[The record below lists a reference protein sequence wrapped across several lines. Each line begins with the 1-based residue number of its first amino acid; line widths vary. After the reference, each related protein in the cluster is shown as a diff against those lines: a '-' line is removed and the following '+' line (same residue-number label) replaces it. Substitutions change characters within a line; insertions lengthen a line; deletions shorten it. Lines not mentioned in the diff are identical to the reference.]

1 MKVLYVARLFSG
13 LETSLVAR
21 TWKPTG
27 VPTIHRVVE
36 RLDRDADLRLILTD
50 KNHTRLWK
58 ESSDADVRVAGLR
71 APVTVLA
78 GAANPKRRMA
88 GVLRELRH
96 TWRILIAALRWR
108 PDIIYIDHANA
119 VAAGVLGR
127 LPVAPVVFRVM
138 GVYPVMRQALSG
150 RRLGLR
156 VLRWAYRAPFAR
168 VICTEDGSGGMAW
181 LNQALRP
188 SVRYELMLNGV
199 DVPPSGA
206 AAPQTE
212 GDRRT
217 SVLFVGKLERE
228 KGCDPFIESFL
239 RALAGAPGELRAIV
253 VGTGAR
259 ADAMKAAVKE
269 HRAGDAVT
277 FMERVPHAQILDIQ
291 RRADIYV
298 SLNRLGNFS
307 NANLEAMR
315 MGACM
320 ILPSHLPDVGAENPT
335 GRLLPVDAYAGISD
349 PDAVEELSGR
359 LLELHQDPVRR
370 RQMSERMRAAAERL
384 VSTWEQRVDW
394 EVDLLF
400 AIAGKPSPARQPRD
414 DAA

>member
-13 LETSLVAR
+13 LETSLVTR
-21 TWKPTG
+21 TWNPTG

-36 RLDRDADLRLILTD
+36 QLDRDADLRLILTD

-58 ESSDADVRVAGLR
+58 EKFDTDVRLAGLR

-78 GAANPKRRMA
+78 RPSGPRSPVA

-108 PDIIYIDHANA
+108 PDVIYIDHANA

-168 VICTEDGSGGMAW
+168 VICTEDGSGGAAW
-181 LNQALRP
+181 LKQALRP
-188 SVRYELMLNGV
+188 SVRSELMLNGV
-199 DVPPSGA
+199 DAPPSGTS
-206 AAPQTE
+206 APQT
-212 GDRRT
+212 DSRT

-228 KGCDPFIESFL
+228 KGCDPFISGFL
-239 RALAGAPGELRAIV
+239 RALAKAPGELRAIV
-253 VGTGAR
+253 VGAGAR
-259 ADAMKAAVKE
+259 AEAMKAAVNE
-269 HRAGDAVT
+269 HRAGNAVN
-277 FMERVPHAQILDIQ
+277 FMERVPHPQILEIQ
-291 RRADIYV
+291 RHADIYV

-320 ILPSHLPDVGAENPT
+320 ILPSHLPEVGAENPT
-335 GRLLPVDAYAGISD
+335 GRLLPADAYAGIPD
-349 PDAVEELSGR
+349 PDAVEELADTLLALHRDPR
-359 LLELHQDPVRR
+359 LR
-370 RQMSERMRAAAERL
+370 RQMSERMRSVAAAL
-384 VSTWEQRVDW
+384 LPTWQERVDW
-394 EVDLLF
+394 EVDTLF
-400 AIAGKPSPARQPRD
+400 ALVGKSPPLRHA
-414 DAA
+414 